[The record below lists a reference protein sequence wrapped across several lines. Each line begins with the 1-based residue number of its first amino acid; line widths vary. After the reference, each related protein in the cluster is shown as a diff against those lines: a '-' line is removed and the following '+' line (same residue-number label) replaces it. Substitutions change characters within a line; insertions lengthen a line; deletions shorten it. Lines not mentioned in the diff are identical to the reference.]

1 MVNKNGYTVE
11 VIYTNKKVDKQQ
23 LYSDIANAILNIYQK
38 EGNNEN
44 KNIAKSIDK
53 PSRNGSSKKCN

>member
-23 LYSDIANAILNIYQK
+23 LYSNIANAILDIYQK
-38 EGNNEN
+38 EENNEN
-44 KNIAKSIDK
+44 ENTTKSK
-53 PSRNGSSKKCN
+53 YQSSGN